1 MKKSSLS
8 MEYYLQQI
16 IILIDKL
23 FACGATIDDSD
34 LIIHTLDGLTTAYQP
49 YKTAI
54 NTRSMADPVTLDEL
68 HTLLICEELSLEET
82 PL

>member
-1 MKKSSLS
+1 

-23 FACGATIDDSD
+23 VACGATIDDSD
-34 LIIHTLDGLTTAYQP
+34 LIIHTLDGLPTAYQP

-54 NTRSMADPVTLDEL
+54 NTRSMDDPVTLDEL